1 MANVALFVVVFQFT
15 HPGRGATQARFS
27 IHCGYIVSIH
37 APREGCDGHWG
48 QMEVLEGGFQFTH
61 PGRGATVSSLSS
73 LPKVL
78 VSIHAPR
85 EGCDLLVVVE
95 VADGLPVS
103 IHAPREGCDLTASII
118 VLHLC
123 SFNSRTPGGVRLV
136 PDSDYSGVGMFQFTH
151 PGRGATIQGLGSLAG
166 ITVSIHAPR
175 EGCDLSRRYTS
186 SRKRRFQFT
195 HPGRGATALY
205 DVEGGRH
212 DVSIHAP
219 REGCDLGLSPSAC
232 EMKMFQFTHP
242 GRGAT
247 ASTRSDS

>member
-103 IHAPREGCDLTASII
+103 IHAPREGCDWLGFSAMRS
-118 VLHLC
+118 LL
-123 SFNSRTPGGVRLV
+123 
-136 PDSDYSGVGMFQFTH
+136 MFQFTH
-151 PGRGATIQGLGSLAG
+151 PGRGATVVTIWQ
-166 ITVSIHAPR
+166 
-175 EGCDLSRRYTS
+175 
-186 SRKRRFQFT
+186 
-195 HPGRGATALY
+195 
-205 DVEGGRH
+205 
-212 DVSIHAP
+212 
-219 REGCDLGLSPSAC
+219 
-232 EMKMFQFTHP
+232 
-242 GRGAT
+242 
-247 ASTRSDS
+247 